1 MNKNKVIFVQ
11 AYFAPI
17 GKEQVVK
24 VPTGEKKKGFL
35 GGESDVTRNE
45 KKWVQTG
52 FSDRQI
58 DTTRLTKDLQEA
70 IEKLNKEGY
79 EVVSVTEVTSGAY
92 NWSYKDSNGMNSGG
106 GYGYGYGYSYTD
118 GLMVVAQKA

>member
-1 MNKNKVIFVQ
+1 MNKNKVVFVQ

-52 FSDRQI
+52 FSDSEI
-58 DTTRLTKDLQEA
+58 DTSRLTKDLQEA
-70 IEKLNKEGY
+70 VERLNKEGY
-79 EVVSVTEVTSGAY
+79 EVVSVTQIISGAHHWAGNKEMY
-92 NWSYKDSNGMNSGG
+92 YSYA
-106 GYGYGYGYSYTD
+106 YGYGYSYTD
-118 GLMVVAQKA
+118 GLMVIARKA